1 MAKKL
6 YVNLDFQGVV
16 KGVNVVDPS
25 AAQDIATKNYV
36 DNAILGINNLLPA
49 RVRTTGNITIATAL
63 NSGDVI
69 DGVTLANGDVV
80 LVDQQTTP
88 AEDGLY
94 VVAASPARDPRLPA
108 GDTGKGLAILVG
120 EGTANGNQ
128 LWIQTAEPA
137 VINTDGLTFSA
148 LAAGVTY
155 TADGNGIELV
165 STTFSLELDGT
176 TLSKSATGLRIG
188 SGAAG
193 AGLVEA
199 TGVLA
204 VGAGTGIT
212 VNTDDVAVNTSTIA
226 RWNSALGAATA
237 GSTIVQAHGLGSKK
251 SVIVHVLIEATGED
265 ITSGVDI
272 NIDTTN
278 ITVTFAAS
286 QADRS
291 LYRVVWAG

>member
-49 RVRTTGNITIATAL
+49 RVRTTGNVTISTAL
-63 NSGDVI
+63 NSGDTI

-80 LVDQQTTP
+80 LVDQQTT
-88 AEDGLY
+88 ASEDGLY
-94 VVAASPARDPRLPA
+94 IVAASPGRDPRLPA
-108 GDTGKGLAILVG
+108 GDTGKGLAVLVG

-137 VINTDGLTFSA
+137 VIGTDGLTFTA

-155 TADGNGIELV
+155 SADGQGIELV
-165 STTFSLELDGT
+165 STTFSIELDGT
-176 TLSKSATGLRIG
+176 TLSKSASGIRIG

-193 AGLVEA
+193 SGLTES

-212 VNTDDVAVNTSTIA
+212 VAADTVAVDTSTIA
-226 RWNSALGAATA
+226 RWNSALGTASA
-237 GSTIVQAHGLGSKK
+237 GSTIVQAHGYGSKK
-251 SVIVHVLIEATGED
+251 GVIAHVLIDSTGED
-265 ITSGVDI
+265 ITSGVDVA
-272 NIDTTN
+272 IDTTN
-278 ITVTFAAS
+278 ITITFAAS

-291 LYRVVWAG
+291 IYRVVWVG